1 MPSSATV
8 LGSRAS
14 LSPWLIFLPSC
25 FGCGTGLVALGVM
38 RASRRAF
45 FRAVRSPRLIF
56 LPSPSCPACGIGV
69 VAEGSRPPTGGPSP
83 MLRRGSLAMATSG
96 SVHERR
102 DEVIV
107 LNCHARPGHR
117 KMLDRAERS
126 AVRRLGT
133 RRMKWRES
141 RVFACTGFLGQS
153 RPHGSRVR
161 RPHRRQ
167 VTHTPT
173 HSQRGKV
180 QSLMRNTHSRT
191 HPFSHPQPQADIR

>member
-1 MPSSATV
+1 
-8 LGSRAS
+8 
-14 LSPWLIFLPSC
+14 
-25 FGCGTGLVALGVM
+25 
-38 RASRRAF
+38 
-45 FRAVRSPRLIF
+45 
-56 LPSPSCPACGIGV
+56 
-69 VAEGSRPPTGGPSP
+69 

-117 KMLDRAERS
+117 EMLDRAERS

-191 HPFSHPQPQADIR
+191 HPFSHPQADIRWHLPESPLIIHVFAVHTPRIITRSPQVVWALEALVNLIRRQRTVGTRRGSPIDALKT